1 MRKSLVVFTLL
12 STSLAGCMQDPAS
25 RGMAGAAA
33 GALVADA
40 LDENM
45 LAGAALG
52 GLAGLLLAFAL
63 NRVLF
68 RSRNWRAQL
77 RMELAAQVV
86 CLQSIAENQ

>member
-1 MRKSLVVFTLL
+1 MRKSLIVIALL
-12 STSLAGCMQDPAS
+12 TTSLAGCMQDPAS

-52 GLAGLLLAFAL
+52 GLAGVATCGI
-63 NRVLF
+63 
-68 RSRNWRAQL
+68 
-77 RMELAAQVV
+77 ELGLPP
-86 CLQSIAENQ
+86 CNSGY

>member
-1 MRKSLVVFTLL
+1 MQKPLIVFTLL
-12 STSLAGCMQDPAS
+12 VLPLAGCMQDPAS

-52 GLAGLLLAFAL
+52 GMAGLATCGIEVGLPPC
-63 NRVLF
+63 NTGY
-68 RSRNWRAQL
+68 
-77 RMELAAQVV
+77 
-86 CLQSIAENQ
+86 

>member
-1 MRKSLVVFTLL
+1 MRKSLVIFALL
-12 STSLAGCMQDPAS
+12 STTLAGCMQDPAS

-52 GLAGLLLAFAL
+52 GMAGLATCGI
-63 NRVLF
+63 
-68 RSRNWRAQL
+68 
-77 RMELAAQVV
+77 ELGLPP
-86 CLQSIAENQ
+86 CNTGY